1 MDGAKTN
8 RAARGF
14 TLIELLVVLVIIG
27 IILTVAGLS
36 LGGPSQ
42 RQQADEEAQ
51 RLAALI
57 SLANQQAVLETTQLG
72 LRVERD
78 GYYFVTLIKGK
89 WQPSDDELLRRRHLP
104 AGIQTQLNVE
114 GLAANTAPK
123 HDAPQVL
130 VLPDGEMTPFEVEL
144 NDGRGTVFATV
155 KGSAMGQITVEPPQP

>member
-1 MDGAKTN
+1 MYGATTH

-27 IILTVAGLS
+27 IILTVASLS
-36 LGGPSQ
+36 LGGRSQ

-51 RLAALI
+51 RLAALM
-57 SLANQQAVLETTQLG
+57 SLANQQSVLETTQLG
-72 LRVERD
+72 LRVERQ

-89 WQPSDDELLRRRHLP
+89 WQPSDDDILRRRHLP

-114 GLAANTAPK
+114 GLTADTAPK

-130 VLPDGEMTPFEVEL
+130 VLPDGEMTPFELEL
-144 NDGRGTVFATV
+144 NDGRGTAFATV
-155 KGSAMGQITVEPPQP
+155 KGSAMGQVTVVPAQP